1 MNYEPYTDDYL
12 CAMYDYDPL
21 TGVKTITGY
30 ITQAEALKI
39 YNEPLNNEM
48 WLKWDG
54 DNDEQ

>member
-48 WLKWDG
+48 WLKWEG
-54 DNDEQ
+54 KE